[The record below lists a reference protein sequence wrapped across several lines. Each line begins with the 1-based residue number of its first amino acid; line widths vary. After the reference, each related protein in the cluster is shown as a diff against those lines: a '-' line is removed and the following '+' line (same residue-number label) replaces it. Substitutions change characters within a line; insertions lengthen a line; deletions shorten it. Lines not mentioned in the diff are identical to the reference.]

1 MPEMQKVISVMQQ
14 RGLRS
19 SVKIMVGGA
28 PVDTHFAEKIGADGY
43 AKDAAGAVQLA
54 RRLVSGN

>member
-1 MPEMQKVISVMQQ
+1 MQQ